1 MLDIYRAVYNNRHYL
16 IGIAL
21 SNLAGVY
28 VGRKEYTRA
37 EQFYRDAIQMFAATL
52 PADHMNM
59 GIAQIKLGRALAR
72 QSRFGEAEGPLL
84 SGYAILSRQANPS
97 SIHLQNA

>member
-1 MLDIYRAVYNNRHYL
+1 VYNNHHYL

-28 VGRKEYTRA
+28 VGRKQYARA
-37 EQFYRDAIQMFAATL
+37 EVYYREAIQVFADTL
-52 PADHMNM
+52 PPDHMNM
-59 GIAQIKLGRALAR
+59 GIARIKLGHALVC
-72 QSRFGEAEGPLL
+72 QSRFREAEEQLI

-97 SIHLQNA
+97 LIHL